1 MNNISFNNQKGVT
14 AIVAV
19 VLLAMFSLIMA
30 GGAYAYVSGS
40 LDIFKNL
47 GDSFLNNERTRVIV
61 EDKKCYNGTS
71 KFRISL
77 TNDGETQIKLDE
89 GEIYIYD
96 SQHNTEY
103 RNRDFRK
110 LEGAKFAEPTKTM
123 KPDNITLASSN
134 DVFNN
139 KGEEYR
145 IQFEFGDYTM
155 HEIKCKPNRFISK
168 A

>member
-14 AIVAV
+14 AIVAI
-19 VLLAMFSLIMA
+19 VLLAMFSLIIA

-47 GDSFLNNERTRVIV
+47 GDSFLNNERTRVVV

-71 KFRISL
+71 TFRISL
-77 TNDGETQIKLDE
+77 TNDGETQIKLKE
-89 GEIYIYD
+89 SEIYIYD
-96 SQHNTEY
+96 SEKRLQY

-110 LEGAKFAEPTKTM
+110 LKGANFAEPTKTM
-123 KPDNITLASSN
+123 KMTNITLASSN
-134 DVFNN
+134 DIFNN

-145 IQFEFGDYTM
+145 IQFEFGDYKM
-155 HEIKCKPNRFISK
+155 YEIKCK
-168 A
+168 AE